1 MLHHLDVEYDYDF
14 LLLAIS
20 CFEKDYRMCWLIN
33 KQLNVNLE
41 RGEDIEVEYKEGNS
55 VHSVFTGEYEDEHC
69 HITLIKN
76 RDSEGIL
83 LSELAQ
89 IDYLLKIEEFP
100 GEEDDL
106 AQELRSIS
114 QVKAV
119 YQIEP
124 NDLKDKEYLII
135 D

>member
-33 KQLNVNLE
+33 KQLHVNLE
-41 RGEDIEVEYKEGNS
+41 REEDIEVAYKEGSS
-55 VHSVFTGEYEDEHC
+55 VHSVFSGEYEDEHC

-83 LSELAQ
+83 LPELAQ

-124 NDLKDKEYLII
+124 TDLKYKEHLII

>member
-1 MLHHLDVEYDYDF
+1 
-14 LLLAIS
+14 
-20 CFEKDYRMCWLIN
+20 MCWLIN

-41 RGEDIEVEYKEGNS
+41 RGEDIEVEYKERNS

-83 LSELAQ
+83 LPELKH
-89 IDYLLKIEEFP
+89 IDYLLMIEEFP
-100 GEEDDL
+100 GEDDDL
-106 AQELRSIS
+106 AQVLRSIS

-124 NDLKDKEYLII
+124 NDLKSKEHLII